1 VFFEPEDF
9 KAVII
14 NGKLHNH
21 PSTAKKINDGS
32 NKTVCAWIMAEDI
45 LMDSTDNMWLRGSVA
60 YNPRVM
66 PHWIDNNGNNV
77 DKVEYEEM
85 LIDNKKIYTP

>member
-1 VFFEPEDF
+1 
-9 KAVII
+9 
-14 NGKLHNH
+14 
-21 PSTAKKINDGS
+21 
-32 NKTVCAWIMAEDI
+32 MAEDVV
-45 LMDSTDNMWLRGSVA
+45 MYSNENMWMRGQVA

-77 DKVEYEEM
+77 DKNEYAEM